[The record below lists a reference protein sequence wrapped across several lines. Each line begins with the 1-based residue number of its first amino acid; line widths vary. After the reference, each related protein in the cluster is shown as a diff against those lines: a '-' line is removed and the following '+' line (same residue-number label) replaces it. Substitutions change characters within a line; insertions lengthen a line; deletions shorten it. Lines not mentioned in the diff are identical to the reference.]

1 MKKFILLLLP
11 ILALL
16 SCRKPQN
23 VQRMEELLHGD
34 WYGVEITNHLIAQGL
49 WDTLHPHGT
58 IDLISTFDTLNG
70 TFIVDSL
77 GKTLDSA
84 SLTINSDS
92 VITVLGADNAVD
104 WSFDRKMIVD
114 IGLPILADLEAQFT
128 GNQKFKILNI
138 TEDELILY
146 FDEVVPITYQGF
158 TADIE
163 MRHTQY
169 WQK

>member
-1 MKKFILLLLP
+1 MKKFILLLP